1 MTHLAA
7 IFLGGIAII
16 FLSEKFGYMLN
27 WIKKKSKG
35 TPPKPIQSQR
45 KENEEEKK
53 DITKKINKI
62 IAGIGEMQLPGEIT
76 QRLSDV
82 KGIDEITGEINDVID
97 MLKNSKAYKRKGA
110 TLPKGILLYGK
121 PGTGKTLIARAMAGE
136 ANVTFFHY
144 TGSMFDELYVGVGAR
159 RVRNMFK
166 EAQKHRPSIIFIDEI
181 DTLLA

>member
-1 MTHLAA
+1 
-7 IFLGGIAII
+7 
-16 FLSEKFGYMLN
+16 
-27 WIKKKSKG
+27 
-35 TPPKPIQSQR
+35 
-45 KENEEEKK
+45 
-53 DITKKINKI
+53 
-62 IAGIGEMQLPGEIT
+62 
-76 QRLSDV
+76 
-82 KGIDEITGEINDVID
+82 